1 MEGAPPGSKTFEMT
15 KGKKN
20 VLVVSGCRSSE
31 AEHWQLK
38 PEALA
43 LSPVAPVFFLS
54 LCRFKSLRSITAQ
67 IIFH

>member
-20 VLVVSGCRSSE
+20 VLVVGGCRSSE

-43 LSPVAPVFFLS
+43 LSPAAPDLFIS